1 MKKIILITFL
11 SIIAFNSNAQNKFGH
26 LDSQE
31 LLLLMPVRKAAET
44 SIADFAKTLEA
55 QLSAM
60 SAEYQQ
66 GLQEYQEN
74 EANYNDLVK
83 KDKEAE
89 ILGLQQR
96 IQTFQQ
102 DAQQSLAAKEQ
113 ELLEPILSKARK
125 AIEEVAK
132 EGKYTY
138 IFDKTGGIIL
148 YANESEDVLP
158 LVKKKLG
165 L

>member
-1 MKKIILITFL
+1 M
-11 SIIAFNSNAQNKFGH
+11 
-26 LDSQE
+26 
-31 LLLLMPVRKAAET
+31 
-44 SIADFAKTLEA
+44 
-55 QLSAM
+55 
-60 SAEYQQ
+60 
-66 GLQEYQEN
+66 
-74 EANYNDLVK
+74 
-83 KDKEAE
+83 
-89 ILGLQQR
+89 
-96 IQTFQQ
+96 
-102 DAQQSLAAKEQ
+102 AAKEQ

-138 IFDKTGGIIL
+138 IFDKTGGTIL

>member
-31 LLLLMPVRKAAET
+31 LLLLMPERKAAEN

>member
-11 SIIAFNSNAQNKFGH
+11 SIVAFNSNAQNKFGH

-31 LLLLMPVRKAAET
+31 LLLLMPERKAAEN

-66 GLQEYQEN
+66 GLQEYQAN

-113 ELLEPILSKARK
+113 ELLEPVLSKARK

-138 IFDKTGGIIL
+138 IFDKTGGTIL

>member
-1 MKKIILITFL
+1 MKKIILITFI
-11 SIIAFNSNAQNKFGH
+11 SIIAFSSNAQNKFGH

-31 LLLLMPVRKAAET
+31 LLLLMPERKTAEN

-66 GLQEYQEN
+66 GLQEYQQN
-74 EANYNDLVK
+74 EASYNDLVK

-138 IFDKTGGIIL
+138 IFDKTGGTIL

>member
-1 MKKIILITFL
+1 MKKIILITFI
-11 SIIAFNSNAQNKFGH
+11 SIIAFSSNAQNKFGH

-31 LLLLMPVRKAAET
+31 LLLLMPERKTAEN

-66 GLQEYQEN
+66 GLQEYQQN
-74 EANYNDLVK
+74 EASYNDLVK

-113 ELLEPILSKARK
+113 ELLETILSKARK

-138 IFDKTGGIIL
+138 IFDKTGGTIL

>member
-31 LLLLMPVRKAAET
+31 LLLLMPERKAAEN

-138 IFDKTGGIIL
+138 IFDNTGGIIL

>member
-1 MKKIILITFL
+1 MKKVILI
-11 SIIAFNSNAQNKFGH
+11 IIVNIISFCAIAQNKFGH

-31 LLLLMPVRKAAET
+31 LLLLMPERKAAEN
-44 SIADFAKTLEA
+44 SIADFAKTLES

-74 EANYNDLVK
+74 EATYNDLVR

-125 AIEEVAK
+125 AIQEVAQ
-132 EGKYTY
+132 EGNYTY
-138 IFDKTGGIIL
+138 IFDKTGGTIL
-148 YANESEDVLP
+148 YANDSENILP

>member
-1 MKKIILITFL
+1 MISLKENNQIIIFDTTMRDGEQSPGASMNLEEKL
-11 SIIAFNSNAQNKFGH
+11 K
-26 LDSQE
+26 L
-31 LLLLMPVRKAAET
+31 
-44 SIADFAKTLEA
+44 AKTLES

-74 EANYNDLVK
+74 EATYNDLVR

-125 AIEEVAK
+125 AIQEVAQ
-132 EGKYTY
+132 EGNYTY
-138 IFDKTGGIIL
+138 IFDKTGGTIL
-148 YANESEDVLP
+148 YANDSENILP

>member
-31 LLLLMPVRKAAET
+31 LLLLMPERKAAEN

-55 QLSAM
+55 QLTAM

-138 IFDKTGGIIL
+138 IFDKTGGTIL